1 MTQSRPELAATAA
14 AYRATILIAQAIDL
28 LDAHG
33 GVPDVTMHLDLALRS
48 LRRHLSSADGAQEPK
63 L

>member
-1 MTQSRPELAATAA
+1 MNQNRPELAATAA
-14 AYRATILIAQAIDL
+14 THRATILIAQAIDL
-28 LDAHG
+28 LDAQG

-48 LRRHLSSADGAQEPK
+48 LRRHLSNDDGTEEPT